1 MTKKLY
7 ENNLNLSL
15 IKLYLLKVK
24 KLENNFLFLVVLGGR
39 AKKANIE
46 LHDVRWVV
54 GSKIEDTYD
63 TLRKDWFGSPKGL
76 HIDSYKKI
84 KYIDGYKINLIN
96 FEKSEIEKKQLF
108 KKNKTK
114 KHLWFVNI
122 GGYNSTSMQEQ
133 HEFGLV
139 IASNKLEAK
148 NIAKSKWLIGFEKK
162 HNDDIASLEML
173 ISCDDCELIKTI
185 GNWEIELTPGNK
197 FIDENNYPD
206 WYGYQKIEGR

>member
-1 MTKKLY
+1 M
-7 ENNLNLSL
+7 
-15 IKLYLLKVK
+15 K
-24 KLENNFLFLVVLGGR
+24 KLENNFLYLVFLEGK

-63 TLRKDWFGSPKGL
+63 TLRKEWFGSPKGL

-84 KYIDGYKINLIN
+84 EYIDGYKINLIK
-96 FEKSEIEKKQLF
+96 FQRDKIEIKKLV
-108 KKNKTK
+108 KNNKAK

-122 GGYNSTSMQEQ
+122 GGYNPTSMQEK

-148 NIAKSKWLIGFEKK
+148 NIAKSKWLIGCEKK
-162 HNDDIASLEML
+162 HKDDIASLEML
-173 ISCDDCELIKTI
+173 LSWHDCELIKKI
-185 GNWEIELTPGNK
+185 GNWEIELTPDNN
-197 FIDENNYPD
+197 FIEENNYPD
-206 WYGYQKIEGR
+206 WYGYKKIDDK